1 VKPVP
6 TPETASYWE
15 GARMGELRIQLCRS
29 CGKYYF
35 YPRSRCRYCLSSD
48 VVWSVVSGRARLV
61 SYVINLRPVAGLEGV
76 SPVIALVQ
84 LDEGP
89 RLMTNIVGVDPS
101 PANLPLDLRLTVL
114 FVEHSGVVLPVFQP
128 DSKVA

>member
-15 GARMGELRIQLCRS
+15 GARLGELRIQFCRS

-48 VVWSVVSGRARLV
+48 VVWSVVSGRARLI
-61 SYVINLRPVAGLEGV
+61 SYVINLRPVPGLEGV

-101 PANLPLDLRLTVL
+101 PTNLPLDLRLTVL

-128 DSKVA
+128 DSEVA